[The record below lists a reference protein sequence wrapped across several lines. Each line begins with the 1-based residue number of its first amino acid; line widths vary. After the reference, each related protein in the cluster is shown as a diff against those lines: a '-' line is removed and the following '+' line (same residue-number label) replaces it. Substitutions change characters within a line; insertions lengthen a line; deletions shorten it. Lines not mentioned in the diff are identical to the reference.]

1 MEQVAESSNIIAVE
15 ESSDR
20 VSTGIKGL
28 DELIEGGIPRSSM
41 IILAGSP
48 GSGKTIAS
56 AQFLHYG
63 ATRCGENGIYVSF
76 AESKNVFTRNM
87 KRFGLSFAE
96 LAKKRHFKF
105 LDFATTREVGLSET
119 LNVIVK
125 EAFSLKAKRLVID
138 SFTAM
143 ALAFGEK
150 IDARVILHIFEK
162 MMQKAS
168 CSTLLIVEVPT
179 GSGNLGLGF
188 EEFVADGLIVFE
200 TVEDKIGIKKRA
212 IIRKMRGTNH
222 NPNYSNIVI
231 SDRGIYLIPYVT

>member
-1 MEQVAESSNIIAVE
+1 MEQVAETSNIIAVE

-63 ATRCGENGIYVSF
+63 ATRCGENRIYVSF

-87 KRFGLSFAE
+87 KRFSLSFAE
-96 LAKKRHFKF
+96 LEKKRRFKF

-231 SDRGIYLIPYVT
+231 SDKGISLIPYVT